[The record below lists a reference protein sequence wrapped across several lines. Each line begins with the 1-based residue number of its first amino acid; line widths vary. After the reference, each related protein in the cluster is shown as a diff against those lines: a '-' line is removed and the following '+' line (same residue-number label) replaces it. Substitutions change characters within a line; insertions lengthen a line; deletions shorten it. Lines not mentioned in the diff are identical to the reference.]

1 MSILSY
7 SEIKEKKII
16 IWNEEPFEVL
26 ESHVARTQQRK
37 PQNQVKMRSLING
50 RAVNETFRSSDTA
63 SEADLEK
70 REVKFLYT
78 NKGEFW
84 FADPSDPS
92 NRFKL
97 DEKILGSNV
106 KFLKPNENVTALVW
120 TDEDDEEKIISI
132 NLPIKMTYVV
142 KEAPPAIKGDTRT
155 GGNKVVTLE
164 NGATINAPL
173 FIAEGDK
180 IIVNTE
186 TGKYVEQASDK

>member
-7 SEIKEKKII
+7 SEITEKKII

-186 TGKYVEQASDK
+186 TGEYVERASDK

>member
-84 FADPSDPS
+84 FADPKDPS

-106 KFLKPNENVTALVW
+106 KFLKPNENVNALVW

-155 GGNKVVTLE
+155 GGNKVITLE

-173 FIAEGDK
+173 FVAEGDK
-180 IIVNTE
+180 IVVNTE
-186 TGKYVEQASDK
+186 TGEYVERASDK